1 MTTWTDF
8 TVRASGY
15 VVTEA
20 NWQSEIID
28 NMSTLNDFLGNT
40 NGAHASFTDGGVLL
54 GSGQGVFTAMGVL
67 AKGSIIVGDGT
78 TDPQA
83 FAVGSDSAYLI
94 ADSAEALGVKW
105 GTPATVLNPEDV
117 MLYA

>member
-8 TVRASGY
+8 TIRAAGY
-15 VVTEA
+15 VITET
-20 NWQSEIID
+20 NWQEEVID

-40 NGAHASFTDGGVLL
+40 DGSHASFTDGGVLL
-54 GSGQGVFTAMGVL
+54 GSGQGAFTAMAVL
-67 AKGSIIVGDGT
+67 AKGELIVGDGT

-83 FAVGSDSAYLI
+83 LGAPADNEYLVGDTG
-94 ADSAEALGVKW
+94 EPLGVKW
-105 GTPATVLNPEDV
+105 ATPLTLLNPEDV